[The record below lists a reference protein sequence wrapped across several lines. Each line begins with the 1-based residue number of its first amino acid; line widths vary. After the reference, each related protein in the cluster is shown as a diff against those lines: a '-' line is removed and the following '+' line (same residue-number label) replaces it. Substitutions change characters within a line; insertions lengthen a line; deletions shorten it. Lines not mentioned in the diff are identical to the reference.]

1 MTKAR
6 LQYVCQS
13 CGYTSSKWLG
23 RCPSCGEWNSLV
35 EEVQSEFRAAVPV
48 QPSVPVAVTQ
58 VATVAEPRLA
68 TGIRELDRV
77 LGGGLV
83 PGSLVLIGGDPG
95 IGKSTLTLAA
105 LANIS
110 AGRVA
115 LRSTDGSLNG
125 ATAVGASAN
134 DASKNDASKNG
145 ASRGLRVL
153 YVT

>member
-23 RCPSCGEWNSLV
+23 RCSSCGEWNSLV
-35 EEVQSEFRAAVPV
+35 EEVQSESRAAAPV
-48 QPSVPVAVTQ
+48 QPSLPVAVTQ

-83 PGSLVLIGGDPG
+83 PGSLVLIGGDSG
-95 IGKSTLTLAA
+95 VGKNTLLFEGFPQPA
-105 LANIS
+105 
-110 AGRVA
+110 
-115 LRSTDGSLNG
+115 
-125 ATAVGASAN
+125 ASAR
-134 DASKNDASKNG
+134 SF
-145 ASRGLRVL
+145 L
-153 YVT
+153 YVCRVEAGVQIQVRAGPPWGTG